1 MAEFRMSVQKNAVV
15 DLRHQINEMT
25 RSIQT
30 FSNSMKN
37 LYSHDNDTSFKVNKL
52 RDETREDAMVC
63 LKDILPLSTM
73 FVSSVSDYFDYY
85 ETLEYKQW
93 RQLIPDILEKARG
106 YRELSE
112 KIRQKYEESLVRLKA
127 RQDKARQIQAE
138 MTDLKEDYEKRKR
151 EFQNVASTKRSWAKG
166 LAFVPIV
173 NLFATPALLDSAGK
187 DDYEAGWNGT
197 QEDKMER
204 AAIKIGQ
211 TLIPA
216 LEAFINGLAKA
227 AGFFSVTEQ
236 EVIKFQGKA
245 EKGIEEQK
253 FLHYRLM
260 KTEAQEI
267 KSLCQAFKEVLPKVK
282 DDLSALKGNAQA
294 DPLKALLKLLFS
306 GRLDSLQ

>member
-1 MAEFRMSVQKNAVV
+1 MAEFRISVQKNAVV
-15 DLRHQINEMT
+15 DLRQQINEMT

-37 LYSHDNDTSFKVNKL
+37 LYSHQNDKSFKVKKL
-52 RDETREDAMVC
+52 RDETREDATAC

-73 FVSSVSDYFDYY
+73 FVSSLSDYFDYY

-93 RQLIPDILEKARG
+93 RRLIPSILEKASG

-112 KIRQKYEESLVRLKA
+112 RIRQKYEESLVPLKA
-127 RQDKARQIQAE
+127 RQDKAKQIQAE
-138 MTDLKEDYEKRKR
+138 MTHLKEEYKKRRR
-151 EFQNVASTKRSWAKG
+151 ELRDTASTKRGWAIG

-173 NLFATPALLDSAGK
+173 NLIATPALLISAGN
-187 DDYEAGWNGT
+187 DDEEAGWNGT

-211 TLIPA
+211 TLVPA
-216 LEAFINGLAKA
+216 LEAFINGFAKA

-236 EVIKFQGKA
+236 EMIKFQGKA

-253 FLHYRLM
+253 FLHYMVM
-260 KTEAQEI
+260 KTEAREI

-294 DPLKALLKLLFS
+294 DPLKALIEILFS
-306 GRLDSLQ
+306 GRLGSLH

>member
-1 MAEFRMSVQKNAVV
+1 MTEFRISVQKNAVV
-15 DLRHQINEMT
+15 DLRQQINEMT

-37 LYSHDNDTSFKVNKL
+37 LYSHDNDKSFKVNKL
-52 RDETREDAMVC
+52 RDETREDALVC

-73 FVSSVSDYFDYY
+73 FVSSVSDYFDFY

-151 EFQNVASTKRSWAKG
+151 EFQNMASTKRG
-166 LAFVPIV
+166 LANRLAIVPVV
-173 NLFATPALLDSAGK
+173 NLVATPALLSSAGK
-187 DDYEAGWNGT
+187 HDEEAGWNRT

-216 LEAFINGLAKA
+216 LEAFINGLARA
-227 AGFFSVTEQ
+227 SGFFSVTEQ
-236 EVIKFQGKA
+236 EIIKFQGKA
-245 EKGIEEQK
+245 EKGIKEQK
-253 FLHYRLM
+253 FLHYKLM

-267 KSLCQAFKEVLPKVK
+267 KSLCHAFKEVLPKVK
-282 DDLSALKGNAQA
+282 DDLSALKGLKRKGRSYGQPSPPKRKFYLAA
-294 DPLKALLKLLFS
+294 D
-306 GRLDSLQ
+306 

>member
-25 RSIQT
+25 WSIQT

-73 FVSSVSDYFDYY
+73 FVSSVTDYFDYY

-151 EFQNVASTKRSWAKG
+151 EFQNVASTKRSWAIG

-187 DDYEAGWNGT
+187 DDYGSGWNGT

-236 EVIKFQGKA
+236 EIFKFQGNA
-245 EKGIEEQK
+245 EKGMEEQK
-253 FLHYRLM
+253 FLHYKLM

-267 KSLCQAFKEVLPKVK
+267 KSLCQAFKEVLPKVN

>member
-1 MAEFRMSVQKNAVV
+1 MAEFRISVQKNAVV
-15 DLRHQINEMT
+15 DLRQQINEMT

-37 LYSHDNDTSFKVNKL
+37 LYLHDNDKSFKVNKL
-52 RDETREDAMVC
+52 RDETREDALVC

-73 FVSSVSDYFDYY
+73 FVSSVSDYFDFY

-106 YRELSE
+106 YRQLSE
-112 KIRQKYEESLVRLKA
+112 KIRQKYEESLVHLKT

-138 MTDLKEDYEKRKR
+138 MTDLKKHYERRRR
-151 EFQNVASTKRSWAKG
+151 ELQNTASTKRSWAIG
-166 LAFVPIV
+166 LAFVPVV
-173 NLFATPALLDSAGK
+173 NLVATPALLSSAGN
-187 DDYEAGWNGT
+187 DDDEAGWNGT

-204 AAIKIGQ
+204 AAIKISQ

-216 LEAFINGLAKA
+216 LAAFTNGLAKA

-236 EVIKFQGKA
+236 EVTKFQGKA
-245 EKGIEEQK
+245 EKGMEEQK
-253 FLHYRLM
+253 FLHYKLM

-267 KSLCQAFKEVLPKVK
+267 KSLCRAFKEVLPKVK

-294 DPLKALLKLLFS
+294 DPVKALLKILFS

>member
-1 MAEFRMSVQKNAVV
+1 MTEFRISVQKNAVV
-15 DLRHQINEMT
+15 DLRQQINEMT

-37 LYSHDNDTSFKVNKL
+37 LYSHDNDKSFKVNKL

-106 YRELSE
+106 YRQLSE

-127 RQDKARQIQAE
+127 RQGKARQIQAE

-151 EFQNVASTKRSWAKG
+151 EFQNTASTKRGWAIG
-166 LAFVPIV
+166 LAIVPVV
-173 NLFATPALLDSAGK
+173 NLVATPALLSSAGK
-187 DDYEAGWNGT
+187 DDEEAGWNGT

-236 EVIKFQGKA
+236 EVTKFQGKA

-294 DPLKALLKLLFS
+294 DPLKAIIETLI
-306 GRLDSLQ
+306 

>member
-73 FVSSVSDYFDYY
+73 FVSSVTDYFDYY

-151 EFQNVASTKRSWAKG
+151 EFQNVASTKRSWAIG

-197 QEDKMER
+197 QENKMER

-236 EVIKFQGKA
+236 EIFKFQGNA
-245 EKGIEEQK
+245 EKGMEEQK
-253 FLHYRLM
+253 FLHYKLM

-267 KSLCQAFKEVLPKVK
+267 KSLCQAFKEVLPKVN